1 MSTDIKFDKIG
12 LSEDILKGITELGFE
27 KPMPVQAKVIPHM
40 LESNQDIV
48 GLAQTGTGKTAAFG
62 LPIIQQIDTKSKTP
76 QALILSPTRELCI
89 QIAQDL
95 TNFSKYVDGVR
106 IVSVYGGASIETQ
119 INSIKRG
126 VQIVVATPGRL
137 LDLINRKRINI
148 SEINCVVLDEA
159 DEMLNMGFQEELTA
173 ILATTPD
180 SKRTC
185 LFSATMPKEVENIAS
200 SYLKDPLQLE
210 VGTRNSGS
218 ENVSHLC
225 FAVRAKDRYL
235 ALKRVVD
242 FYPAIYGIIF
252 CRTRWEAKEIA
263 ENLIKDGYNADALH
277 GDLSQAQR
285 ESVMQKFRLKALQM
299 VVATDVAARGLDVEN
314 LTHVIN
320 YNLPDDIQ
328 VYTHRSGRTGRAGKT
343 GISVALIHQKEK
355 YKIKNIEKITG
366 RKFEFQKV
374 PGGETVCEKQLFNL
388 IDRME
393 SVVVED
399 DRIDEYMK
407 KITKKLEWLSKEEV
421 IKRFVSLEFNR
432 FLEYYRDAPDLNVDM
447 NDRKKRKKG
456 EKRDD
461 SSFQRLFIN
470 LGRKDGLTPQNL
482 IGIVNDASGR
492 RNIEIGKIEIMN
504 SFSFF
509 GIEESSVVDFMNGLG
524 TMSYKGRQ
532 IVAEPASEKPEKK
545 SFRKDRGGDYG
556 KRRDRDKDRDKERYS
571 GKSDREGS
579 RKKDSGKRRSN
590 DKKSSSNSPK
600 RAGKRKY

>member
-1 MSTDIKFDKIG
+1 MGADINRFENIG
-12 LSEDILKGITELGFE
+12 LDKNILKGIEELGFE

-40 LESNQDIV
+40 LDSDRDIV

-62 LPIIQQIDTKSKTP
+62 LPLIQRIDTKDSTP

-95 TNFSKYVDGVR
+95 TNFAKYVSGLK
-106 IVSVYGGASIETQ
+106 IVAVYGGASIETQ
-119 INSIKRG
+119 IKSIARG

-137 LDLINRKRINI
+137 LDLIKRRRIDISGIN
-148 SEINCVVLDEA
+148 SVVLDEA

-180 SKRTC
+180 DKRTC
-185 LFSATMPKEVENIAS
+185 LFSATMPAEVENIAS
-200 SYLKDPLQLE
+200 SYLNDPIQLE

-218 ENVSHLC
+218 ENVSHIC
-225 FAVRAKDRYL
+225 YMVRAKDRYL
-235 ALKRVVD
+235 ALKRIVD
-242 FYPAIYGIIF
+242 YYPSIYGIIF

-285 ESVMQKFRLKALQM
+285 ESVMNKFRLRALQM

-343 GISVALIHQKEK
+343 GISIALIHQKEK
-355 YKIKNIEKITG
+355 YKIKNIEKMTG
-366 RKFEFQKV
+366 RGFEYQKV
-374 PGGETVCEKQLFNL
+374 PNGEVICEKQLFNM

-393 SVVVED
+393 SVTVED
-399 DRIDEYMK
+399 ERIDDYMK
-407 KITKKLEWLSKEEV
+407 KITKKLEWLSKEEI

-432 FLEYYRDAPDLNVDM
+432 FLEYYKNAPDLNIDFSE
-447 NDRKKRKKG
+447 KKRRKKG
-456 EKRDD
+456 ERRDD
-461 SSFQRLFIN
+461 TSFKRLFIN
-470 LGRKDGLTPQNL
+470 LGKKDGLTPQNL

-492 RNIEIGKIEIMN
+492 RDIEIGKIEIMN

-509 GIEESSVVDFMNGLG
+509 GIEEAAVPVFLDGLG
-524 TMSYKGRQ
+524 NQAYKGRQ
-532 IVAEPASEKPEKK
+532 IVAEPASEKPKGDRK
-545 SFRKDRGGDYG
+545 SFRKDRGDRGDR
-556 KRRDRDKDRDKERYS
+556 KRDKERS
-571 GKSDREGS
+571 FSAKDREGS
-579 RKKDSGKRRSN
+579 RKKDSGKRRSS
-590 DKKSSSNSPK
+590 DKNSSFKPAK
-600 RAGKRKY
+600 RAGKRK